1 MQSASAKLMPHSAPI
16 AKQLAQQV
24 IDRARGSADAD
35 GTRAAVA
42 ALAVGEVSRA
52 LCTWIGAEGC
62 HALMTRART
71 EARLGHPSIE
81 ALRLRARAV
90 PYVEGVAECIAQN
103 GERATADAILAM
115 LVAFIDLLGRLIGT
129 DMATNLIE
137 RSLPDS
143 AGNKAGTEKRSA
155 GA

>member
-1 MQSASAKLMPHSAPI
+1 MPTVTST
-16 AKQLAQQV
+16 AKQFAQQA
-24 IDRARGSADAD
+24 IERARVSADA
-35 GTRAAVA
+35 GVGRASAA
-42 ALAVGEVSRA
+42 ALAVGEVCRA
-52 LCTWIGAEGC
+52 LSAWIGAEGC

-71 EARLGHPSIE
+71 EARPGHPSLE
-81 ALRLRARAV
+81 ALQLRARTE
-90 PYVEGVAECIAQN
+90 PYIEGVAESIAQN
-103 GERATADAILAM
+103 GESATADAIQAM
-115 LVAFIDLLGRLIGT
+115 FIAFIDLLGRLIGV